1 MLLVREA
8 LDESTQVKLRRRR
21 LELQIN
27 YSSVI
32 KIIVHSTQSL
42 IEIKWCNMMNHSLV
56 SSYLKYT
63 SGPEQRIWMKH
74 FFLKLLYSYL
84 TSEGVSIE
92 AGSNDSKLKSV
103 YVNLLNLIDYC
114 YVSLCGFL
122 SLEDTLIKTEGSQ
135 DQVFLALL
143 HSHEGQLNYFKKN
156 LVIVRNSEPFIEII
170 DLRKVLIQKSDK
182 HIRIDYLNKVKLEE
196 KKVVPSQSQN

>member
-8 LDESTQVKLRRRR
+8 LDESAQVKLRRRR
-21 LELQIN
+21 FELQIN

-32 KIIVHSTQSL
+32 KIIVHSAQGL
-42 IEIKWCNMMNHSLV
+42 IEIKWCNMINHSLV

-63 SGPEQRIWMKH
+63 SGPEQHIWMKH

-84 TSEGVSIE
+84 TSEGVVSIE
-92 AGSNDSKLKSV
+92 AGSNNSKLKSV

-114 YVSLCGFL
+114 CVSLCGFL
-122 SLEDTLIKTEGSQ
+122 SLEDTLIKTEGAAE
-135 DQVFLALL
+135 QVFLGLL

-170 DLRKVLIQKSDK
+170 DLRKVLIQHSDK
-182 HIRIDYLNKVKLEE
+182 HIRIDYLNKV
-196 KKVVPSQSQN
+196 